1 MSTAGAKGTSASSAS
16 SGGGELRAFL
26 TRLHFY
32 IGLFVGPF
40 ILVAALSGTAYVL
53 TPQLE
58 NYVYR
63 SYLNGVAAGQPRSLQ
78 DQVDAARSY
87 IGKDRSLFA
96 VRPAIAEGRT
106 TRVMFADPALGESET
121 RAVFVDPVTLD
132 VKGDLVV
139 YGTSGVLPIRWRIDV
154 FHRNLM
160 LGDLGRHYS
169 ELAASWLWIT
179 AAGGFLL
186 WFWRRGTETAQTR
199 KTENA
204 TASLRR
210 VHTTIGLWI
219 GVGLLF
225 LSATGLTWSKYAGDN
240 IDALRTQFNWVTPSV
255 SLKLETAAAMQMID
269 QVNHADHAA
278 HADHGKAPVVQANAG
293 VPDPAT
299 LIDQVFAT
307 AKTSGII
314 DSPLVEIR
322 PSKSADKA
330 WMVREYD
337 RSTPTQVDTVA
348 VDPRSMVVT
357 SQAEFASFTIIPK
370 LIRWGIDL
378 HMGIKFGVVNQI
390 VMILIGSA
398 LSVSIVYGYMMW
410 WKRRPAAGAPARTL
424 AQSWL
429 YLGMPTKI
437 AVMLMAVTL
446 GFALP
451 LMGIS
456 LLAFVVID
464 LIRWRLDKVRRAN
477 RRMQAAPAE

>member
-1 MSTAGAKGTSASSAS
+1 MTKASTKRVSAPSPVA

-32 IGLFVGPF
+32 IGMFVGPF

-63 SYLNGVAAGQPRSLQ
+63 SYLNGVPSGQPRSLE
-78 DQVDAARSY
+78 DQINVARTY
-87 IGKDRSLFA
+87 IGADRSLFA
-96 VRPAIAEGRT
+96 VRPATAEGKTSRI
-106 TRVMFADPALGESET
+106 MFADPALGESET

-160 LGDLGRHYS
+160 LGDLGRNYS

-186 WFWRRGTETAQTR
+186 WFWQRGNRVQTR

-210 VHTTIGLWI
+210 VHSTIGVWI

-225 LSATGLTWSKYAGDN
+225 ISATGLTWSKYAGDN
-240 IDALRTQFNWVTPSV
+240 IDALRTQLNWVTPSV
-255 SLKLETAAAMQMID
+255 SLKLETAAAPMAD
-269 QVNHADHAA
+269 HAGHADHSA
-278 HADHGKAPVVQANAG
+278 HADHGKAPVAPANAG
-293 VPDPAT
+293 LPDPAT
-299 LIDQVFAT
+299 QIDQVFAA

-348 VDPRSMVVT
+348 VDPRTMTVT
-357 SQAEFASFTIIPK
+357 SKADFSTFTIIPK

-390 VMILIGSA
+390 AMVLIGTA
-398 LSVSIVYGYMMW
+398 LCVSIVYGYLMW

-424 AQSWL
+424 AQAWF
-429 YLGMPTKI
+429 YLGIPTKI
-437 AVMLMAVTL
+437 AAVLVALAL

-456 LLAFVVID
+456 LLIFVVID
-464 LIRWRLDKVRRAN
+464 LIRWKLDKSRRAS